1 MNQVYKIKE
10 AVAGLTAG
18 AFFLK
23 LLHSITNTHI
33 HHLQAD
39 TLSKHLALG
48 EYYSEVEDLV
58 DSLIETYQG
67 TKGIVQYPNTYEPPF
82 DSGLTELKILND
94 FVIANRTVIGTESNL
109 QNEVDGILSLIQ
121 TTIYKL
127 ERLK

>member
-1 MNQVYKIKE
+1 MSEVYKIKE
-10 AVAGLTAG
+10 AVSGLTAG
-18 AFFLK
+18 GFFLK
-23 LLHSITNTHI
+23 LLHSVTNTHI

-39 TLSKHLALG
+39 SLSKHLALG
-48 EYYSEVEDLV
+48 EFYDEIGDLT
-58 DSLIETYQG
+58 DGLIEAYQG
-67 TKGIVQYPNTYEPPF
+67 TKGIVQYPNAYEPPY

-109 QNEVDGILSLIQ
+109 QNEVDGILTLIQ